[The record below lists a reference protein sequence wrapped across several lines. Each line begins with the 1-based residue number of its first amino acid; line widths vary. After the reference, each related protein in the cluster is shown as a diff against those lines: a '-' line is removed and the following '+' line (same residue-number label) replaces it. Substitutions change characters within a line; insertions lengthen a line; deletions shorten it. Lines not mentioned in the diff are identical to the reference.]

1 MEYCKLC
8 DKPAE
13 VIVKQIEASVLDM
26 IKNNNPEWVEEDGSC
41 EKCVSYYENLDQ
53 VIVQED

>member
-8 DKPAE
+8 DKPATD
-13 VIVKQIEASVLDM
+13 IVKQIENSVLEM
-26 IKNNNPEWVEEDGSC
+26 IKKNNPEWVEDDGSC
-41 EKCVSYYENLDQ
+41 EKCVAYYEKLDD

>member
-13 VIVKQIEASVLDM
+13 VIVEQIENSVIEM
-26 IKNNNPEWVEEDGSC
+26 IKKNNPEWVEDDGSC
-41 EKCVSYYENLDQ
+41 EKCVSYYQNLDQ
-53 VIVQED
+53 TIVVE

>member
-1 MEYCKLC
+1 MEYCKLY

-13 VIVKQIEASVLDM
+13 VIVKQIEASVLNM